1 MQVPAVTTQEGE
13 RFLETIVEE
22 ADSAP
27 LCTPPRLAGLPGIP
41 GNWLPEIGVPLP
53 EQAVIPA
60 AQGESAGISVQDQD
74 KDLKDELES
83 AVSAFLWPDA
93 HAEMTP
99 PSFFVAAERQM
110 SIPGGINNTQPLA

>member
-22 ADSAP
+22 A
-27 LCTPPRLAGLPGIP
+27 
-41 GNWLPEIGVPLP
+41 P
-53 EQAVIPA
+53 EQAGIPA
-60 AQGESAGISVQDQD
+60 AQGENAGISVQDRD

-99 PSFFVAAERQM
+99 PSFWLAAERQM
-110 SIPGGINNTQPLA
+110 PIPGGINNTRPLV